1 MVFSVI
7 IIGYLVETGVA
18 GREKFIIIN
27 NDPKS
32 SIRTSDGNTLLSSL
46 AENGIYL
53 PSACGGRGI
62 CGTCKCAVIKG
73 GGEISPAELRHI
85 GETERKN
92 HFRLACQIK
101 VKENLKID
109 LPDEILSIKKYVST
123 VISNENVAP
132 FIKELILNLDK
143 GKELNFKSGAY
154 IQIDIPGYEL
164 SFKKFSVAG
173 KYRESWNKVNLW
185 DLKARSEEP
194 VFRAYSLANPPSE
207 KNMLRFTIR
216 IATPPAGRKE
226 ISPGISSSYI
236 FSLKPGDNVTLTG
249 PYGDFFIKNT
259 DREMCFIGGGAGMA
273 PIRSHI
279 LDQLLTVKTKRKI
292 TFWYGARSKQDLF
305 YADEFMEL
313 EKKFGNFKY
322 HVALSEPQPEE
333 RWEGLTGFIHQC
345 LYDNYLVS
353 HKDPSEIEYYLCGPP
368 MMINAAVKML
378 EDLGVKQDMIAYD
391 KFG

>member
-7 IIGYLVETGVA
+7 IFGYLVEAGVV
-18 GREKFIIIN
+18 GSEKFIIIN
-27 NDPKS
+27 NDPES
-32 SIRTSDGNTLLSSL
+32 SLRTSDGNTLLSGL

-62 CGTCKCAVIKG
+62 CGTCKCAVKEG

-85 GETERKN
+85 DETERKN
-92 HFRLACQIK
+92 LFRLACQIK

-109 LPDEILSIKKYVST
+109 LPDEILSIKKYVAT

-132 FIKELILNLDK
+132 FIKELILKLNK
-143 GKELNFKSGAY
+143 NKELNFKSGAY

-164 SFKKFSVAG
+164 SFKKFSVAE

-185 DLKARSEEP
+185 NLKAISEEP

-216 IATPPAGRKE
+216 IATPPAGKKE

-273 PIRSHI
+273 PMRSHI

-378 EDLGVKQDMIAYD
+378 EGLGVKQDMITYD

>member
-1 MVFSVI
+1 VAVSDRFIFINDDTERI
-7 IIGYLVETGVA
+7 IH
-18 GREKFIIIN
+18 
-27 NDPKS
+27 
-32 SIRTSDGNTLLSSL
+32 TSEGNTLLSGL

-62 CGTCKCAVIKG
+62 CGTCKCAVKEG
-73 GGEISPAELRHI
+73 GGAISPVEQRHI

-92 HFRLACQIK
+92 LFRLACQIK
-101 VKENLKID
+101 VTENIKIN
-109 LPDEILSIKKYVST
+109 LPDQILGIKKYSAT
-123 VISNENVAP
+123 VISNDNVTP
-132 FIKELILNLDK
+132 FIKELILKLDNDK
-143 GKELNFKSGAY
+143 KLNFKSGAY
-154 IQIDIPGYEL
+154 VQIDIPGFEI
-164 SFKKFSVAG
+164 SFKEFSVD
-173 KYRESWNKVNLW
+173 KRYRESWDRVDLW
-185 DLKARSEEP
+185 SLKASSEEP

-236 FSLKPGDNVTLTG
+236 FSLKPGDNITLTG

-259 DREMCFIGGGAGMA
+259 EREMCFIGGGAGMA
-273 PIRSHI
+273 PMRSHI

-305 YADEFMEL
+305 YADEFMGL
-313 EKKFGNFKY
+313 ENKFGNFKY

-378 EDLGVKQDMIAYD
+378 EGLGVKQDMIAYD

>member
-1 MVFSVI
+1 MARDEKI
-7 IIGYLVETGVA
+7 IT
-18 GREKFIIIN
+18 IN
-27 NDPKS
+27 DNQERRIPA
-32 SIRTSDGNTLLSSL
+32 SDGNTLLFGL

-62 CGTCKCAVIKG
+62 CGTCKCVVKEG
-73 GGEISPAELRHI
+73 GGEILPAELRHI
-85 GETERKN
+85 DETERKN
-92 HFRLACQIK
+92 HFRLACQVK

-109 LPDEILSIKKYVST
+109 LPDEIFSIKKYSAT
-123 VISNENVAP
+123 VVSNENVAP
-132 FIKELILNLDK
+132 FIKELVLKLDK
-143 GKELNFKSGAY
+143 GEELNFKSGAY

-164 SFKKFSVAG
+164 SFEEFSVPG
-173 KYRESWNKVNLW
+173 RYRESWDRVNLR

-216 IATPPAGRKE
+216 IATPPAGKKE

-236 FSLKPGDNVTLTG
+236 FNLKPGDKVTLTG
-249 PYGDFFIKNT
+249 PYGDFFIKDT
-259 DREMCFIGGGAGMA
+259 EREMCFIGGGAGMA
-273 PIRSHI
+273 PMRSHI

-305 YADEFMEL
+305 YADGFTEL

-322 HVALSEPQPEE
+322 HVALSEPQPGDK
-333 RWEGLTGFIHQC
+333 WKGMTGFIHQC
-345 LYDNYLVS
+345 LCDNYLVS
-353 HKDPSEIEYYLCGPP
+353 HKDPSGIEYYLCGPP
-368 MMINAAVKML
+368 MMINAAIKML
-378 EDLGVKQDMIAYD
+378 EGLGVKPEMIAYD

>member
-1 MVFSVI
+1 
-7 IIGYLVETGVA
+7 
-18 GREKFIIIN
+18 
-27 NDPKS
+27 
-32 SIRTSDGNTLLSSL
+32 
-46 AENGIYL
+46 
-53 PSACGGRGI
+53 
-62 CGTCKCAVIKG
+62 
-73 GGEISPAELRHI
+73 
-85 GETERKN
+85 
-92 HFRLACQIK
+92 
-101 VKENLKID
+101 
-109 LPDEILSIKKYVST
+109 
-123 VISNENVAP
+123 
-132 FIKELILNLDK
+132 
-143 GKELNFKSGAY
+143 LNFKSGAY

-164 SFKKFSVAG
+164 SFKEFSVAG

-273 PIRSHI
+273 PMRSHI

-345 LYDNYLVS
+345 LYDSYLVS

-378 EDLGVKQDMIAYD
+378 EGLGVKQDMITYD

>member
-1 MVFSVI
+1 MMV
-7 IIGYLVETGVA
+7 YLVEAGMAA
-18 GREKFIIIN
+18 GREKFVIIN
-27 NDPKS
+27 DDPERR
-32 SIRTSDGNTLLSSL
+32 IPTSDGNTLLSSL

-62 CGTCKCAVIKG
+62 CGTCKCVVKEG
-73 GGEISPAELRHI
+73 GGEILPAELRHI
-85 GETERKN
+85 GETEQKN
-92 HFRLACQIK
+92 LFRLACQIK
-101 VKENLKID
+101 IKENLKIN
-109 LPDEILSIKKYVST
+109 LPDEIFSIKKYGAT

-132 FIKELILNLDK
+132 FIKELILKLDK

-164 SFKKFSVAG
+164 SFKEFSVAW
-173 KYRESWNKVNLW
+173 KYSESWNKVNLW
-185 DLKARSEEP
+185 DLKARSEESI
-194 VFRAYSLANPPSE
+194 FKAYSLANPPSE
-207 KNMLRFTIR
+207 KNVLRFTIR
-216 IATPPAGRKE
+216 IATPPAGKIE

-236 FSLKPGDNVTLTG
+236 FNLKPGDNVTLTG

-273 PIRSHI
+273 PMRSHI

-292 TFWYGARSKQDLF
+292 TFWYGARTKQDMF
-305 YADEFMEL
+305 YADEFRGL

-322 HVALSEPQPEE
+322 HVALSEPKPED

-353 HKDPSEIEYYLCGPP
+353 HKNPAEIEYYLCGPP

-378 EDLGVKQDMIAYD
+378 EGLGVKQDMIAYD

>member
-1 MVFSVI
+1 
-7 IIGYLVETGVA
+7 VA
-18 GREKFIIIN
+18 VDRFIFIN
-27 NDPKS
+27 DDTER
-32 SIRTSDGNTLLSSL
+32 IMHTSEGNTLLSGL

-53 PSACGGRGI
+53 ASACGGRGI
-62 CGTCKCAVIKG
+62 CGTCKCAVKEG
-73 GGEISPAELRHI
+73 GGAISPVEQRHI

-92 HFRLACQIK
+92 LFRLACQIK
-101 VKENLKID
+101 VTENIKIN
-109 LPDEILSIKKYVST
+109 LPDQILGIKKYSAT
-123 VISNENVAP
+123 VISNDNVTP
-132 FIKELILNLDK
+132 FIKELILKLDNDK
-143 GKELNFKSGAY
+143 KLNFKSGAY
-154 IQIDIPGYEL
+154 IQIDIPGFEI
-164 SFKKFSVAG
+164 SFKEFSVD
-173 KYRESWNKVNLW
+173 KRYRESWDRVDLW
-185 DLKARSEEP
+185 SLKASSEEP

-236 FSLKPGDNVTLTG
+236 FSLNPGDNITLTG

-259 DREMCFIGGGAGMA
+259 EREMCFIGGGAGMA
-273 PIRSHI
+273 PMRSHI

-313 EKKFGNFKY
+313 EKKFNNFKY
-322 HVALSEPQPEE
+322 HVALSEPPPEE

-378 EDLGVKQDMIAYD
+378 GGFGVKQDMIAYD